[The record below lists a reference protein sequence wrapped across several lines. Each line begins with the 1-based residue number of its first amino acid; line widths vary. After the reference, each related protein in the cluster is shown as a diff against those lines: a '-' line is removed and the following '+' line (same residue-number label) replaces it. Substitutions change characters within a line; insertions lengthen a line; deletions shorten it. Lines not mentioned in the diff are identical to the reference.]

1 MYSWEIQQLM
11 EYKNYLLTCKE
22 YIDMVFGSSQINRV
36 RYNPYSNDYEIWTN
50 DNYYVKFKV
59 YKPEFGENKK

>member
-50 DNYYVKFKV
+50 DDYYVRFKV
-59 YKPEFGENKK
+59 KALENSK

>member
-22 YIDMVFGSSQINRV
+22 YIDMFYGSPQITRV
-36 RYNPYSNDYEIWTN
+36 RYNPYSNDYELWTN
-50 DNYYVKFKV
+50 DNYYTKFKV
-59 YKPEFGENKK
+59 YKP

>member
-22 YIDMVFGSSQINRV
+22 YIDMVFGSSQITRV
-36 RYNPYSNDYEIWTN
+36 RYNPYSNDYEIWTT
-50 DNYYVKFKV
+50 DDYYVRFKV
-59 YKPEFGENKK
+59 KALEKNE

>member
-36 RYNPYSNDYEIWTN
+36 RYNPYSNDYELWTN

-59 YKPEFGENKK
+59 YKP

>member
-50 DNYYVKFKV
+50 DDYYVRFKV
-59 YKPEFGENKK
+59 KALEREQ

>member
-36 RYNPYSNDYEIWTN
+36 RYNPYSNDYEIWTS
-50 DNYYVKFKV
+50 DNYYTKFKV
-59 YKPEFGENKK
+59 YKP